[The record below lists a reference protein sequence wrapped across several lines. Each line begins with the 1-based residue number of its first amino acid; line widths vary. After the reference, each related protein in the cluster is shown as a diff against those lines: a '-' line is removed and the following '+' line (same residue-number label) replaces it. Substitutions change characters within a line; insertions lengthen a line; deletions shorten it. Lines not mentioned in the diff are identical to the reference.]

1 MPVLCGTRILS
12 LRRTRET
19 SIITKAA
26 YYFGKGGLGMEG
38 SMIDSGILILRITV
52 SIVMV
57 AHGLP
62 KIF

>member
-1 MPVLCGTRILS
+1 
-12 LRRTRET
+12 
-19 SIITKAA
+19 
-26 YYFGKGGLGMEG
+26 MEG

-57 AHGLP
+57 ALGLP